1 MKKKS
6 KKRNQ
11 KKSSYRKRNRNQ
23 KTKRLCILR
32 RKYKCIK
39 GGATTPSNT
48 PIIGLPMVID
58 KNNIAYTCT
67 PIPTS

>member
-1 MKKKS
+1 MHKS

-11 KKSSYRKRNRNQ
+11 INSSSRNKNNKR
-23 KTKRLCILR
+23 KTKRLHLLR
-32 RKYKCIK
+32 RKYKCKK
-39 GGATTPSNT
+39 GGATTSSNT
-48 PIIGLPMVID
+48 PIIGLPMIID